1 MILYDME
8 KAPNARR
15 VRWFLAEK
23 GITVES
29 RQIDLPSGENLKP
42 EYLAIN
48 PRGLIPTL
56 VLDDGTVIDESVA
69 ICRYFE
75 EVQPEPNLLGRDAK
89 EKAVIESWQRRAEL
103 DGMYAVALAFRNSTP
118 VFANRAV
125 PGLLEPTEQLEAL
138 VERGA
143 MLTRRFFDM
152 LDTRLGES
160 EYLAGDRFTIA
171 DITAFITLNFAR
183 WIKLSPDESQTNI
196 ARWFE
201 AVAARP
207 ASKA

>member
-75 EVQPEPNLLGRDAK
+75 EMQPEPNLLGRDAK

>member
-1 MILYDME
+1 MKLYDME

-23 GITVES
+23 GITVET

-56 VLDDGTVIDESVA
+56 VLDDGTVIDESVS

-75 EVQPEPNLLGRDAK
+75 EVQPEPNLLGHDAR
-89 EKAVIESWQRRAEL
+89 EKALIDCWQRRAEL
-103 DGMYAVALAFRNSTP
+103 DGLYSVALAFRNSTP
-118 VFANRAV
+118 IFANRAV
-125 PGLLEPTEQLEAL
+125 PGVTEPTEQMAPL
-138 VERGA
+138 VERGL

-152 LDTRLGES
+152 LNTRLGEA
-160 EYLAGDRFTIA
+160 EYVAGDRFTIA

-183 WIKLSPDESQTNI
+183 WIKETPADHHANI
-196 ARWFE
+196 NRWFE
-201 AVAARP
+201 AVSARP
-207 ASKA
+207 ASRA

>member
-8 KAPNARR
+8 KAPNPRR

-23 GITVES
+23 GISVET
-29 RQIDLPSGENLKP
+29 RQVDLTRGENLTP

-48 PRGLIPTL
+48 PRGLVPTL

-75 EVQPEPNLLGRDAK
+75 ELQPEPNLLGRDAR
-89 EKAVIESWQRRAEL
+89 EKALIECWQRRAEL
-103 DGMYAVALAFRNSTP
+103 DGLYSVALVFRNSTP

-125 PGLLEPTEQLEAL
+125 PGLSEPSDQLPQL
-138 VERGA
+138 VERGTL
-143 MLTRRFFDM
+143 LTRRFFDM
-152 LDTRLGES
+152 LDRRLGES
-160 EYLAGDRFTIA
+160 DYVAGDRFTIA
-171 DITAFITLNFAR
+171 DITAFVTLNFAR
-183 WIKLSPDESQTNI
+183 WVKLAPSEQHTNI

-201 AVAARP
+201 TVSARP
-207 ASKA
+207 ASRA

>member
-1 MILYDME
+1 MD

-23 GITVES
+23 GITVET

-48 PRGLIPTL
+48 PRGVIPTL
-56 VLDDGTVIDESVA
+56 VLDDGTVIDESVS

-75 EVQPEPNLLGRDAK
+75 EVQPEPNLLGRDPK
-89 EKAVIESWQRRAEL
+89 EKAVIDSWQRRAEL
-103 DGMYAVALAFRNSTP
+103 DGLYAVALAFRNSTP
-118 VFANRAV
+118 VFVNRAV
-125 PGLLEPTEQLEAL
+125 PGCPEPTEQLQPM
-138 VERGA
+138 VERGV
-143 MLTRRFFDM
+143 MMTRRFFDM

-160 EYLAGDRFTIA
+160 EYVAGDRFSIA

-183 WIKLSPDESQTNI
+183 WIKVSPSEQHTNI
-196 ARWFE
+196 ARWSE
-201 AVAARP
+201 TVAARP
-207 ASKA
+207 ASRA

>member
-23 GITVES
+23 GITIET
-29 RQIDLPSGENLKP
+29 RQIDLPGGENLTP

-56 VLDDGTVIDESVA
+56 VLDDGTVIDESVS

-75 EVQPEPNLLGRDAK
+75 EVQPEPNLLGFDAK
-89 EKAVIESWQRRAEL
+89 EKAVIDCWQRRAEL
-103 DGMYAVALAFRNSTP
+103 DGLYAVALAFRNSTP

-125 PGLLEPTEQLEAL
+125 PGVTEPTEQLQSL
-138 VERGA
+138 VERGTL
-143 MLTRRFFDM
+143 LTHRFFDL
-152 LDTRLGES
+152 LDTRLGET
-160 EYLAGDRFTIA
+160 EYVAGNRFTIA

-183 WIKLSPDESQTNI
+183 WIKLSPGEQHTNI
-196 ARWFE
+196 ARWFT

>member
-23 GITVES
+23 GITVET

-56 VLDDGTVIDESVA
+56 VLDDGTVIDESVS

-75 EVQPEPNLLGRDAK
+75 EVQPEPNLLGFDAK
-89 EKAVIESWQRRAEL
+89 EKALIDCWQRRAEL
-103 DGMYAVALAFRNSTP
+103 DGLYAVALAFRNSTP

-125 PGLLEPTEQLEAL
+125 PGVLEPTEQLQAM
-138 VERGA
+138 VERGV

-160 EYLAGDRFTIA
+160 EYVGSDRFTIA

-183 WIKLSPDESQTNI
+183 WIKLSPGEQHTNI

>member
-75 EVQPEPNLLGRDAK
+75 EMQPEPNLLGRDAK
-89 EKAVIESWQRRAEL
+89 EKAVIESW
-103 DGMYAVALAFRNSTP
+103 
-118 VFANRAV
+118 
-125 PGLLEPTEQLEAL
+125 
-138 VERGA
+138 
-143 MLTRRFFDM
+143 
-152 LDTRLGES
+152 
-160 EYLAGDRFTIA
+160 
-171 DITAFITLNFAR
+171 
-183 WIKLSPDESQTNI
+183 
-196 ARWFE
+196 
-201 AVAARP
+201 
-207 ASKA
+207 

>member
-8 KAPNARR
+8 KAPNPRR

-23 GITVES
+23 GITIET
-29 RQIDLPSGENLKP
+29 RQIDLPGGENLTP

-56 VLDDGTVIDESVA
+56 VLDDGTVIDESVS

-75 EVQPEPNLLGRDAK
+75 EVQPEPNLMGRDAK
-89 EKAVIESWQRRAEL
+89 EKAVIDCWQRRVEL
-103 DGMYAVALAFRNSTP
+103 DGLYSVAQAFRNSTP

-125 PGLLEPTEQLEAL
+125 PGCTEPTEQLQPLA
-138 VERGA
+138 ERGVL
-143 MLTRRFFDM
+143 LTRRFFDL
-152 LDTRLGES
+152 LDARLGET
-160 EYLAGDRFTIA
+160 EYVAGDRFTIA
-171 DITAFITLNFAR
+171 DITAFVTLNFAR
-183 WIKLSPDESQTNI
+183 WIKLSPGEQHTNI
-196 ARWFE
+196 PRWFE
-201 AVAARP
+201 AVSARP

>member
-1 MILYDME
+1 MILYDMD

-23 GITVES
+23 GITVET

-42 EYLAIN
+42 DYLAIN
-48 PRGLIPTL
+48 PRGLVPTL
-56 VLDDGTVIDESVA
+56 VLEDGTVIDESVS

-89 EKAVIESWQRRAEL
+89 EKAVIDCWQRRAEL
-103 DGMYAVALAFRNSTP
+103 DGLYAVALAFRNSTP
-118 VFANRAV
+118 VFAGRAV
-125 PGLLEPTEQLEAL
+125 PGVTEPTEQLQPM
-138 VERGA
+138 VERGV

-152 LDTRLGES
+152 LDARLCDS
-160 EYLAGDRFTIA
+160 EYVAGDRFTIA
-171 DITAFITLNFAR
+171 DITAFITVNFAR
-183 WIKLSPDESQTNI
+183 WIKESPSEKHTSI

-201 AVAARP
+201 TVAARP
-207 ASKA
+207 ASRA